1 MDPHKIFDVIIIGG
15 SYSGLSA
22 AMALGRSL
30 REVLIIDSGDPCN
43 KQTPHSHNFITQ
55 DGSTPSEIA
64 LIAKEQVMKY
74 ETITFISGI
83 AVSGGKDKDRFK
95 VNLLSG
101 EYFYARKLLFATG
114 MKDIFPDIPG
124 FAECWGISVLHC
136 PYCHG
141 YEVRNEPIG
150 VIGNGDMGF
159 DFAKLIS
166 NWTHNLT
173 LYTNGK
179 SELSE
184 EQAAKLATH
193 KIAINEKVI
202 RCFKHRDGYI
212 QYVEFSDGSRDMPKA
227 IFGRGG
233 LKQHCAIPKM
243 LGCEFTEHGFIKID
257 DFHRTTVPGVYAAGD
272 NSNGF
277 RAVSIAVAAGTMAG
291 AVINKDLLD
300 EKFY

>member
-173 LYTNGK
+173 LYTNGRA
-179 SELSE
+179 ELSKD
-184 EQAAKLATH
+184 QAAKLETH
-193 KIAINEKVI
+193 KIAISEKVI
-202 RCFKHRDGYI
+202 RSLKQREGYI
-212 QYVEFSDGSRDMPKA
+212 QYVEFSDGSRDMPKT

-243 LGCEFTEHGFIKID
+243 LGCEFTEHGFIKTD
-257 DFHRTTVPGVYAAGD
+257 DFQRTSIPGIYAAGD

-277 RAVSIAVAAGTMAG
+277 RAISIAVAAGTMAG

-300 EKFY
+300 ENF